1 MDSYNEANIST
12 EQDKTEQ
19 TIRFQKQ
26 DGYKGRE
33 KHTQAQKEEGKE
45 TPDSG
50 WQGMIWFILQAVR
63 LISKKKKEK
72 FNRKERVRRRDDFQ
86 RVLREGR
93 RTHCGQYS
101 LIVVENSFDYVRLG
115 LSIRKSIG
123 NAVKR
128 NYEKRLCREFFR
140 REIIGLKMG
149 FDVLIIIKH
158 RTESFPESYRKLQT
172 LFQRSLK

>member
-1 MDSYNEANIST
+1 
-12 EQDKTEQ
+12 
-19 TIRFQKQ
+19 
-26 DGYKGRE
+26 
-33 KHTQAQKEEGKE
+33 
-45 TPDSG
+45 
-50 WQGMIWFILQAVR
+50 

-72 FNRKERVRRRDDFQ
+72 FNRKERVRRREDFQ

-93 RTHCGQYS
+93 RAHSGQYS
-101 LIVVENSFDYVRLG
+101 LIVVENSLGYVRLG

-140 REIIGLKMG
+140 REIIGLKRG

-158 RTESFPESYRKLQT
+158 RTESFPESYRRLQE

>member
-50 WQGMIWFILQAVR
+50 
-63 LISKKKKEK
+63 
-72 FNRKERVRRRDDFQ
+72 
-86 RVLREGR
+86 
-93 RTHCGQYS
+93 
-101 LIVVENSFDYVRLG
+101 
-115 LSIRKSIG
+115 
-123 NAVKR
+123 
-128 NYEKRLCREFFR
+128 
-140 REIIGLKMG
+140 
-149 FDVLIIIKH
+149 
-158 RTESFPESYRKLQT
+158 
-172 LFQRSLK
+172 